1 MKNKKG
7 VSTIV
12 AVLILIVLVLVAIG
26 IVWAVV
32 SSLINKG
39 VETIDVS
46 GKCISITISPTSVD
60 CSTPSACLV
69 TLERSGTG
77 SDEIG
82 GVKLVFSNTT
92 AGVSSSVL
100 DSGTGNIEQL
110 VPETIT
116 VDSGLSAPSTP
127 DKLESTVYFIDE
139 SGDERLCTQT
149 ITYTI

>member
-26 IVWAVV
+26 IVWAVI
-32 SSLINKG
+32 SNLIDKS

-46 GKCISITISPTSVD
+46 GKCISISVRPTSVD

-100 DSGTGNIEQL
+100 DSGTGNIERL

-116 VDSGLSAPSTP
+116 VNSGLGTPSTP
-127 DKLESTVYFIDE
+127 NKLEATVYLIDE

-149 ITYTI
+149 TTHTI